1 MICYYKYIYIYTHTI
16 GECPRVT
23 ADVHIQRIEI
33 LHNQLV
39 RVADHGGGHLVASTA
54 LTAEDPDLSTTYEI
68 VFLCTLITIEHLN
81 SSSSTRSLKI
91 YKVSNH
97 EF

>member
-1 MICYYKYIYIYTHTI
+1 M
-16 GECPRVT
+16 E
-23 ADVHIQRIEI
+23 
-33 LHNQLV
+33 
-39 RVADHGGGHLVASTA
+39 GGHLVASTA